1 MSMYFPLKKPFG
13 SWLNRAA
20 ALAVLL
26 GLSGC
31 AAQPGMKAG
40 GDNRVQFIEELA
52 RTPAACQTYRS
63 AYVRGFRENV
73 AALAAE
79 NAEAQG
85 QAQMRLSES
94 RQTLEVEG
102 LRETGC
108 LRPYCIIEPRQ
119 NGKLDTWC
127 GYRLDA
133 DEGEDLY
140 QWLDWETVQAALKR
154 SQRG

>member
-1 MSMYFPLKKPFG
+1 M
-13 SWLNRAA
+13 
-20 ALAVLL
+20 LL

-52 RTPAACQTYRS
+52 RTPAACQTYRQ
-63 AYVRGFRENV
+63 AYVSGFGENV

-85 QAQMRLSES
+85 QAQMRLSDS
-94 RQTLEVEG
+94 QQKLEAEG
-102 LRETGC
+102 LTKTGC
-108 LRPYCIIEPRQ
+108 LRPYCIIEPLQ
-119 NGKLDTWC
+119 NGRLDTWC

-133 DEGEDLY
+133 DEGDDLY
-140 QWLDWETVQAALKR
+140 QWLDWETVQTALKR